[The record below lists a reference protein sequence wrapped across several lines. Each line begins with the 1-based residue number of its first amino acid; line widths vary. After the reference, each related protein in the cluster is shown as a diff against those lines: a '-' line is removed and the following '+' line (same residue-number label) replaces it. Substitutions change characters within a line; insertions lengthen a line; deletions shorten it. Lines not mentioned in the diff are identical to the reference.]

1 MSFSSKV
8 KDELS
13 RLKGHETHC
22 LIAEMA
28 AIITMCG
35 RVEASRDG
43 EWRIELHTENAAV
56 ARRFF
61 TLIKAAFS
69 LQPELRT
76 TQHDYLKKNRFYV
89 LSLEN
94 PADALRV
101 LKTVGLINNLG
112 QIDPENHL
120 EDSPVLQRTCC
131 KRAFLRGAFLAAGSV
146 TTPEKNYHYELVC
159 NLPAKA
165 ELLKDILEYFDIE
178 ARIIQR
184 KKNYVVYLK
193 DGSMISEVLNV
204 MEAHI
209 SMMAFENTRIV
220 KEVRNTVNRRVN
232 CEAANINKTVNAAL
246 KQIED
251 IELISRTIGLSELP
265 VNLREMAGVRMDN
278 PDASLKELGEMLS
291 PPVGKSGVNHRLRKI
306 SQIADDLRMHK

>member
-13 RLKGHETHC
+13 RLKGHEEHC

-35 RVEASRDG
+35 NVETDRNG
-43 EWRIELHTENAAV
+43 GLRIELHTENAAV

-61 TLIKAAFS
+61 LLIKETFS

-89 LSLEN
+89 LSIEDSK
-94 PADALRV
+94 DALRV
-101 LKTVGLINNLG
+101 LKTVGIINNLG
-112 QIDPENHL
+112 QIAPEDSL
-120 EDSPVLQRTCC
+120 EGSPVLLRTCC
-131 KRAFLRGAFLAAGSV
+131 KRAFLRGAFLAAGSL
-146 TTPEKNYHYELVC
+146 TSPEKNYHFEMVC
-159 NLPAKA
+159 NLLSKA
-165 ELLKDILEYFDIE
+165 EQLKNILEYFDIE

-184 KKNYVVYLK
+184 KKYYVVYLK

-204 MEAHI
+204 MEAHV
-209 SMMAFENTRIV
+209 SMMDFENTRIV
-220 KEVRNTVNRRVN
+220 KEVRNAVNRRVN
-232 CEAANINKTVNAAL
+232 CEAANIGKTVNAAL

-251 IELISRTIGLSELP
+251 IEYISKTIGLSELP
-265 VNLREMAGVRMDN
+265 ANLREMAGVRLDN
-278 PDASLKELGEMLS
+278 PSASLKELGEMLS

-306 SQIADDLRMHK
+306 SQIADDLRMHE